1 MVAAAVGGGRVQAP
15 GTIEHGVG
23 EAAAARATERM
34 EECETVPAPTA
45 RKTRPVMISAV
56 LLACMVGVALVAAAG
71 VDATARPRPERELL
85 SKADDALQ
93 GSNGKVHA
101 LAVALQKRNAV
112 LQSRRASVAAS
123 AAVATH
129 ALAVQRSA
137 SKLAMPPKTMTRGK
151 MLDEEPAA
159 EEEPA
164 ASAEEEHTTGIK
176 RAGQGE
182 GVMGDDVESEIGNL
196 KPTGIMGVFFSGH
209 TLMIALGIICFLILS
224 ICLFA
229 RYGDCALT

>member
-1 MVAAAVGGGRVQAP
+1 
-15 GTIEHGVG
+15 
-23 EAAAARATERM
+23 
-34 EECETVPAPTA
+34 
-45 RKTRPVMISAV
+45 MISAV

-112 LQSRRASVAAS
+112 LQSRRASGAAS
-123 AAVATH
+123 RAAVATH

-164 ASAEEEHTTGIK
+164 ASAEEEHTTGTK